1 MKNLLSAPENC
12 LWSSWSEWTPCSKT
26 CGKGQRTKTR
36 TVLRT
41 AKNGGKDCT
50 GNSRRTQQ
58 CRMKKCPDVDTLST
72 FSDCCDSLEV
82 YYNGP
87 LEYTLNSIYGYYV
100 RQEDLIHGRPW
111 YKNDGESIW
120 WDDKYSDWSIGDT
133 ISKGSSTYA
142 AYLENDGRCLPK
154 ILNQKWNWGD
164 GTNWHEAGNKINVR
178 CGYKPKGII

>member
-1 MKNLLSAPENC
+1 MENF
-12 LWSSWSEWTPCSKT
+12 SECS
-26 CGKGQRTKTR
+26 
-36 TVLRT
+36 
-41 AKNGGKDCT
+41 
-50 GNSRRTQQ
+50 
-58 CRMKKCPDVDTLST
+58 
-72 FSDCCDSLEV
+72 DSVEV
-82 YYNGP
+82 YYNGH
-87 LEYTLNSIYGYYV
+87 LEYNYTSIYGYYV

>member
-1 MKNLLSAPENC
+1 
-12 LWSSWSEWTPCSKT
+12 
-26 CGKGQRTKTR
+26 
-36 TVLRT
+36 
-41 AKNGGKDCT
+41 
-50 GNSRRTQQ
+50 
-58 CRMKKCPDVDTLST
+58 MKKCPDVATLST

-133 ISKGSSTYA
+133 ISKWRWCIEVKMGMLDMEVDKVAWPGGQISY
-142 AYLENDGRCLPK
+142 
-154 ILNQKWNWGD
+154 
-164 GTNWHEAGNKINVR
+164 
-178 CGYKPKGII
+178 